1 MSDINLNLDGLI
13 AFLAAAGLGLLLLF
27 AMLLGAIIAA
37 VRAHQRKQRFTQQ
50 LFFPHLMGMTVS
62 LLCCLGIELV
72 LLFTD
77 STLPP
82 RNIPI
87 WLDRWILLWLL
98 VIVILWPVTVWL
110 VRKNR
115 ERAALQFG

>member
-13 AFLAAAGLGLLLLF
+13 AFLAAAGLGLVLLF
-27 AMLLGAIIAA
+27 TMLLGAIIAA
-37 VRAHQRKQRFTQQ
+37 MRAHQRKQRFTQQ

-72 LLFTD
+72 LLLTD

-82 RNIPI
+82 RRIPI
-87 WLDRWILLWLL
+87 WLDRWVLLWLL
-98 VIVILWPVTVWL
+98 AVVILWPVTVWL
-110 VRKNR
+110 VRKTR
-115 ERAALQFG
+115 ARAALQLG

>member
-13 AFLAAAGLGLLLLF
+13 AFLAAAGLGLLLIF

-72 LLFTD
+72 LLLTD

-82 RNIPI
+82 RKIPI
-87 WLDRWILLWLL
+87 WLDRWVLLWLL

-110 VRKNR
+110 MRKTR
-115 ERAALQFG
+115 ARAALQLG